1 MHEKTKDAVKNLI
14 FTDGVY
20 KHAIVDFWQNKMLVK
35 VYSFVFLFR
44 FCMSFV
50 AMLLPLFM
58 KEFGASNLQIG
69 LVFGIY
75 YLPLLFE
82 PYFSVYAKNK
92 RLMTMGLALCA
103 VLFVSLFANNQL
115 TFIFIHVILLSLLF
129 AAIIP
134 MLNGRIAELMPREQ
148 IGELSGVGM
157 MFFHVADFAGYRL

>member
-1 MHEKTKDAVKNLI
+1 
-14 FTDGVY
+14 
-20 KHAIVDFWQNKMLVK
+20 MLGER
-35 VYSFVFLFR
+35 YSFVFLFR

-50 AMLLPLFM
+50 AMLPFLLFM

-92 RLMTMGLALCA
+92 KINDNGACALRCI
-103 VLFVSLFANNQL
+103 VCIPFLQITNW
-115 TFIFIHVILLSLLF
+115 TFIFIHAILLSLLF

-134 MLNGRIAELMPREQ
+134 MLNGRITELMPREQ
-148 IGELSGVGM
+148 IGELSEL
-157 MFFHVADFAGYRL
+157 A